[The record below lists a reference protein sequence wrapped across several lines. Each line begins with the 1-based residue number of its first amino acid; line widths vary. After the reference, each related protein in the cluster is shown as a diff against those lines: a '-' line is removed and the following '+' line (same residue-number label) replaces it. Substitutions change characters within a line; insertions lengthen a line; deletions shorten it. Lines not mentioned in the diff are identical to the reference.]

1 MMDLIIFLAAVGAIW
16 IVVLLTYRKYDL
28 KQRGFSL
35 HPGLL
40 MWRTERGLSFIDRIA
55 NRFKRWFMGYGSV
68 VACIGF
74 LLMGFVFV
82 NLILNAIILYTRPAV
97 FLPGVRFVLPG
108 VLPGLTLP
116 IWLVVIGVVLVIHE
130 FFHGFLLRCQK
141 LKAKS
146 IGVLFLFFIPGAFV
160 EPDEKELMR
169 TKPGKRIRMFAAG
182 PMSNVLIS
190 LLFLGLLLVFV
201 VPKPG
206 VYVYGV
212 GENYPLE
219 NYAENLI
226 GARILAID
234 NMPVQTLG
242 DYHSF
247 ITKTSPGENHVLV
260 TDRGEYRVEL
270 AESDNHGIFGILPA
284 SALPRHRFLHPVTI
298 LTMTVGIIITGGFFT
313 PVLYTALIPWWA
325 VSLLQWLFALNLGV
339 GLFNLLPAKPLDGGY
354 MLEAAIERRAKKET
368 ARQVVKVL
376 SYTVLVLIILN
387 LIPNVWRMV
396 G

>member
-40 MWRTERGLSFIDRIA
+40 MWRTERGLSFIDRTAI
-55 NRFKRWFMGYGSV
+55 RFKRWFMGYGSV
-68 VACIGF
+68 TACIGF
-74 LLMGFVFV
+74 LLMGFVFTS
-82 NLILNAIILYTRPAV
+82 LILNAIVIYTRPAV

-108 VLPGLTLP
+108 VLPGLTFP
-116 IWLVVIGVVLVIHE
+116 IWLVVIGVVLVVHE

-146 IGVLFLFFIPGAFV
+146 IGVLFLLFLPGAFV

-169 TKPGKRIRMFAAG
+169 AKPSKRIRMFAAG
-182 PMSNVLIS
+182 PMSNILIA
-190 LLFLGLLLVFV
+190 LLFLGLLLAFV
-201 VPKPG
+201 NPKPG

-219 NYAENLI
+219 NYADNLI

-234 NMPVQTLG
+234 NMPVQTLK
-242 DYHSF
+242 DYRD
-247 ITKTSPGENHVLV
+247 IMGKTLPGENHVLV
-260 TDRGEYRVEL
+260 TDHGEYEVKL
-270 AESDNHGIFGILPA
+270 AEGDNHGIFGILPA
-284 SALPRHRFLHPVTI
+284 SALPRHHFLHP
-298 LTMTVGIIITGGFFT
+298 LNMLMMTFSIIVTGGFFT
-313 PVLYTALIPWWA
+313 PILYTALIPWWA

-354 MLEAAIERRAKKET
+354 MLEAAIERKAKRKT
-368 ARQVVKVL
+368 ARRVVKVL
-376 SYTVLVLIILN
+376 SYTVLIFIILN